1 MNAPAPKSVFVLVRS
16 DWQYHDDLW
25 SGDYAF
31 LRGYAT
37 RAEAEA
43 AIPGQPVDRAFGWA
57 EQGYMIVE
65 VPIAEGEP

>member
-1 MNAPAPKSVFVLVRS
+1 VSKTAKKSVFVLVRS
-16 DWQYHDDLW
+16 DWQYHDDFW

-43 AIPGQPVDRAFGWA
+43 AIPGQPVDRAFGRA
-57 EQGYMIVE
+57 EQGYMVVE
-65 VPIAEGEP
+65 VPFPEGGP

>member
-1 MNAPAPKSVFVLVRS
+1 MSTAANKTVFVLVRS
-16 DWQYHDDLW
+16 DWQYHDDFW

-43 AIPGQPVDRAFGWA
+43 AIPGQPVDRGFGRA
-57 EQGYMIVE
+57 EQGYTVVE
-65 VPIAEGEP
+65 VPVAEGEL